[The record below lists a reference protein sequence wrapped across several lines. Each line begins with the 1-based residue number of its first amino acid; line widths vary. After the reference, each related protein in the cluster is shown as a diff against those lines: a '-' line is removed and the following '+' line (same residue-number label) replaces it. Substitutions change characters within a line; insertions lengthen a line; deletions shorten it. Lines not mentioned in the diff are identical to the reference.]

1 MLKTILPFEFVSE
14 CFNHTAPQNK
24 SKAMQIAVGFHG
36 VNSAGLQGEGK
47 DELVV
52 KGVFDPVE
60 LVALLRE
67 RADPSGYSSKFRVRT
82 SRKISFISVE
92 LKGEILGGTLLTRV
106 VMALYRVIWILDRP
120 IFDMYYAQCEIDKSL
135 VIGGFM
141 PYSQYMSFLE
151 YPNIK
156 PMQPRLASMRQDLR
170 LTIDKMAP
178 FTLWNEV
185 EKNITPDYIPQ
196 YP

>member
-67 RADPSGYSSKFRVRT
+67 RQKVVIKLEVNGERPASLARRMGVGILKTMLPFECVSGHFKHSADQNKSKAMQIAVGFGVNSTALEGEGKDELVVKGVIDAAELVRVLR
-82 SRKISFISVE
+82 
-92 LKGEILGGTLLTRV
+92 
-106 VMALYRVIWILDRP
+106 
-120 IFDMYYAQCEIDKSL
+120 DKPL
-135 VIGGFM
+135 I
-141 PYSQYMSFLE
+141 Y
-151 YPNIK
+151 
-156 PMQPRLASMRQDLR
+156 
-170 LTIDKMAP
+170 
-178 FTLWNEV
+178 EV
-185 EKNITPDYIPQ
+185 PDYSPRGCFF
-196 YP
+196 